1 MLTRV
6 GTVLQESTYDV
17 GRRLSW
23 RGWALTCRMSGE
35 SRISTATTSER
46 AGAGEPKQP
55 SRPRPPPHTDK
66 AQWAQLLALWG
77 RRVPGPSSHKA
88 IPGDLVIPC
97 LRSSSVIPSGLFS
110 DCAPVTL
117 RSCWFL
123 CGSQIKSWRMW
134 LPSAPGSG
142 SPWLCI
148 GEAMRDRK
156 QGGHVFM
163 Q

>member
-1 MLTRV
+1 M
-6 GTVLQESTYDV
+6 GNQN
-17 GRRLSW
+17 
-23 RGWALTCRMSGE
+23 
-35 SRISTATTSER
+35 
-46 AGAGEPKQP
+46 
-55 SRPRPPPHTDK
+55 SRPDPD
-66 AQWAQLLALWG
+66 LLHIRIKHSGHSSWLCG
-77 RRVPGPSSHKA
+77 EGGFLVSSHKA

-97 LRSSSVIPSGLFS
+97 LRSNSVIPSGLFS

-134 LPSAPGSG
+134 PPSAPGSG

-163 Q
+163 QQESEVEVSSSMVDWELTPCREVAVK